1 MYPKPHFVDVRQ
13 DVIVPCLLT
22 AAQHNTRTTH
32 SLDPRPLPEFW
43 EQRKNEHGV
52 AYFVASLAAY
62 SHVVLT
68 FHQDHR
74 TQKTVWSHPCAVR

>member
-1 MYPKPHFVDVRQ
+1 MYPKPHFVDVCQ

-68 FHQDHR
+68 SIR
-74 TQKTVWSHPCAVR
+74 TIGLRRPSGPTPVL